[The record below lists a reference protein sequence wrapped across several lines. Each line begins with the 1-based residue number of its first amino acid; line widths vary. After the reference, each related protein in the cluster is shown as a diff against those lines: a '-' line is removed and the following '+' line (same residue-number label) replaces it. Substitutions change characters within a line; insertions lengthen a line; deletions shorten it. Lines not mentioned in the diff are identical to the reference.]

1 MEIEEKVL
9 KDRNFQ
15 SLKRIEFLIS
25 DRIKQI
31 EDQFEEMKA
40 VEGEK
45 TLLAK
50 ILIDIIEDIM
60 EWRKE

>member
-1 MEIEEKVL
+1 LYNLYYHDIGSQGWWA
-9 KDRNFQ
+9 DRYV
-15 SLKRIEFLIS
+15 
-25 DRIKQI
+25 
-31 EDQFEEMKA
+31 DQFEEMKA